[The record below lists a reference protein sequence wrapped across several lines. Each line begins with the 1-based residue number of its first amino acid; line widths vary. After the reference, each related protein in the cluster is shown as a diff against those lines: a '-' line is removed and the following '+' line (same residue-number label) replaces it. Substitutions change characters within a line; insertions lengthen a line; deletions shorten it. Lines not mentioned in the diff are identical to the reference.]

1 MKRFLRIILMISVI
15 TIVVVAKTPEKNLMN
30 QEIITQALATEQTE
44 FEWFPNRP
52 GITRAQIALGR
63 AVTLKFEFRLKGQD
77 ASKVLLGIPKRFAD
91 MGIFISPKEVSVKDG
106 VAKSMAIFSIPPG
119 TPLGKFEL
127 TIVTVDAKTKKE
139 LGRGEIPFML
149 LPARVGGC

>member
-1 MKRFLRIILMISVI
+1 MKRFLKIFTVISFI
-15 TIVVVAKTPEKNLMN
+15 SLIVVLLGHEGYMN
-30 QEIITQALATEQTE
+30 HSMVSQAMAVEQTE

-77 ASKVLLGIPKRFAD
+77 VSRVVFGIPKKFAD
-91 MGIFISPKEVSVKDG
+91 MGVFIDPKEVNVKDG
-106 VAKSMAIFSIPPG
+106 IAKSMAIFSIPPG

-127 TIVTVDAKTKKE
+127 IIVAVDAKTKKE

-149 LPARVGGC
+149 LPAGVGGC